1 MLHADTC
8 VPASLPSATLLFV
21 FVIAAFGNI
30 VIVIIIYLF
39 IYLIYKF
46 IHFIIVIILIT
57 TIILSNVLV
66 AVKH

>member
-39 IYLIYKF
+39 I
-46 IHFIIVIILIT
+46 
-57 TIILSNVLV
+57 
-66 AVKH
+66 